1 MEYFL
6 YNRNKTSLIYD
17 DIEYSYK
24 DLISSAKHLGN
35 LLNIEKDDR
44 VVIFSENR
52 PEFIFAFFGIW
63 DKSGISVNIDGGY
76 TPEQVAYVLKDSNP
90 KYIFT
95 SSLNLEAALKAK
107 ELADSSVHII
117 NLDEVVFNKESTSEI
132 KGIEF
137 PEDDK
142 VVVILY
148 TSGTTG
154 EPKGVMLT
162 FKNIM
167 SNMTAL
173 QELKLIQPEDK
184 ILAILPMHHI
194 LTLVSNILAPLYL
207 GSLVVILKELSS
219 DAIKTAM
226 QKYEITVVMGVPR
239 LWEMFHKGIMSK
251 INSSKVAH
259 TLFKI
264 CEKLKNPAIS
274 KKVFKKIHTAF
285 GGHMKL
291 LASGGA
297 KLDPQIMRDFTNMG
311 FLMLEG
317 YGLTETSPLISFN
330 HPDDI
335 KAGTVGFPI
344 PGVEVK
350 IADDGEILV
359 KGANVMK
366 GYYNKPEAT
375 AQAIVDGWFNTG
387 DLGFFDGKH
396 LTITGRKKEMI
407 VLSNGKNINPS
418 DIEVELIKG
427 SNLIKEIAVVEYKN
441 HLLALIYPDF
451 DLAKTNGIANI
462 KEELKWQ
469 IIDKYNITAP
479 KYRKI
484 LETKIISTEL
494 PKTRLGKLQRFKL
507 NALIVEDIETEVVK
521 EKKVVVSDYIETEEF
536 QKLSAYIKT
545 LHEDTEITPESH
557 IEIDLGMDS
566 LDNVELISY
575 IETTFGVEVSEEELA
590 HHKIMKELAD
600 LIKEKGGTFKV
611 GDVNWKKIFDSPVNY
626 PMPKSIKFGKFM
638 GLVFLKPF
646 FSLYIKLNKK
656 GMEKIPNSPVIF
668 VGNHQSMIDAF
679 AFAQLLNGEALK
691 KTYYLGVSIHFN
703 SKLKKLMA
711 DHSNIITIDMNRN
724 IKESLKISANVLKNG
739 NNIVIFPEGARTRD
753 GELQEF
759 KKSFAILSKELNIP
773 VVPFVVK
780 GAYDLMPFGK
790 SFPSNGKM
798 EVEILDAISPTN
810 YSIEELVKEVKEQ
823 IENRLK

>member
-24 DLISSAKHLGN
+24 DLIISAKHLGN

-63 DKSGISVNIDGGY
+63 DKNGISVNIDGGY

-107 ELADSSVHII
+107 ELADSSVQII
-117 NLDEVVFNKESTSEI
+117 NLDEVIFTKESKFEV

-137 PEDDK
+137 PENDK

-154 EPKGVMLT
+154 DPKGVMLT

-173 QELKLIQPEDK
+173 EELKLIQPEDK

-207 GSLVVILKELSS
+207 GGLVVILKELSS

-226 QKYEITVVMGVPR
+226 QKYKITVVMGVPR

-359 KGANVMK
+359 KGNNVMK

-387 DLGFFDGKH
+387 DLGYFDGKH

-427 SNLIKEIAVVEYKN
+427 S
-441 HLLALIYPDF
+441 
-451 DLAKTNGIANI
+451 
-462 KEELKWQ
+462 
-469 IIDKYNITAP
+469 
-479 KYRKI
+479 
-484 LETKIISTEL
+484 
-494 PKTRLGKLQRFKL
+494 
-507 NALIVEDIETEVVK
+507 
-521 EKKVVVSDYIETEEF
+521 
-536 QKLSAYIKT
+536 
-545 LHEDTEITPESH
+545 
-557 IEIDLGMDS
+557 
-566 LDNVELISY
+566 
-575 IETTFGVEVSEEELA
+575 
-590 HHKIMKELAD
+590 
-600 LIKEKGGTFKV
+600 
-611 GDVNWKKIFDSPVNY
+611 
-626 PMPKSIKFGKFM
+626 
-638 GLVFLKPF
+638 
-646 FSLYIKLNKK
+646 
-656 GMEKIPNSPVIF
+656 
-668 VGNHQSMIDAF
+668 
-679 AFAQLLNGEALK
+679 
-691 KTYYLGVSIHFN
+691 
-703 SKLKKLMA
+703 
-711 DHSNIITIDMNRN
+711 
-724 IKESLKISANVLKNG
+724 
-739 NNIVIFPEGARTRD
+739 
-753 GELQEF
+753 
-759 KKSFAILSKELNIP
+759 
-773 VVPFVVK
+773 
-780 GAYDLMPFGK
+780 
-790 SFPSNGKM
+790 
-798 EVEILDAISPTN
+798 
-810 YSIEELVKEVKEQ
+810 
-823 IENRLK
+823 